1 MATSQK
7 PSEGNRALRMMGLPA
22 LPKRLPS
29 RNWLIF
35 WAVATTTSAAI
46 IYDRREKRRATA
58 RWARA
63 VSHIAKEP
71 LARPTDMP
79 RRLTIYLESPPGDGF
94 RVAQDHF
101 LEYVKP
107 IIAASGL
114 DWDFVQGR
122 QQGDVRAVVAERV
135 RRARRAVEVDLGGGG
150 GGGSAPPPE
159 PEVPTVEDLIEA
171 NRRRN
176 NVREFDGPRGDIVIG
191 RHTWK
196 EYIRGLHEGW
206 LGPLTP
212 PPEPPKIEK
221 VEAADEEGGE
231 ASEKKEEEKKPS
243 RPAQL
248 RPHNTPEQYP
258 ASPLPMLIPGE
269 LTPAAPIRFPHLLGF
284 LNTPIR
290 LRRYF
295 GRRYLAD
302 EIGREVA
309 AVCLLTYRDFS
320 DDELRDALAF
330 EERDWVKKVW
340 KENEKKEEDSASP
353 EPPRERIWP
362 SEVVLDTRISS
373 RMRRFELRPDDEAR
387 ARQIVVP
394 EEEIEGWTKGHLRQ
408 LWRWT
413 ARTFGGSRSKGP
425 NVGNMDDE

>member
-58 RWARA
+58 RWAHA
-63 VSHIAKEP
+63 VSHLAKEP
-71 LARPTDMP
+71 LPRPTDMP
-79 RRLTIYLESPPGDGF
+79 RRLTVYLESPPGDGF

-107 IIAASGL
+107 ILAASGL

-135 RRARRAVEVDLGGGG
+135 RRARRAVEADLGG
-150 GGGSAPPPE
+150 SAPPE
-159 PEVPTVEDLIEA
+159 PEVPTVEDLVEA

-212 PPEPPKIEK
+212 PPEPPKIER
-221 VEAADEEGGE
+221 ADQEGGE
-231 ASEKKEEEKKPS
+231 ASEKKKEEEKKPS
-243 RPAQL
+243 RPPQP
-248 RPHNTPEQYP
+248 RPHNTPDQYP
-258 ASPLPMLIPGE
+258 SSPLPMLIPGE

-284 LNTPIR
+284 LNTPTR
-290 LRRYF
+290 MRRFF

-340 KENEKKEEDSASP
+340 KEDDRKEDDGASP
-353 EPPRERIWP
+353 EPPRERIWS
-362 SEVVLDTRISS
+362 SEVVLDPRISS
-373 RMRRFELRPDDEAR
+373 RMRRFELRPGDEAN
-387 ARQIVVP
+387 ARKIVVP

-408 LWRWT
+408 FWRW
-413 ARTFGGSRSKGP
+413 AVRTYRGPQSNVP
-425 NVGNMDDE
+425 NVGHIDDE

>member
-71 LARPTDMP
+71 LTRPTDMP

-135 RRARRAVEVDLGGGG
+135 RRARRTVEADLGG

-212 PPEPPKIEK
+212 PPEPPKMEK
-221 VEAADEEGGE
+221 VEAADQEGGE
-231 ASEKKEEEKKPS
+231 ASEKKEEEKKLS

-340 KENEKKEEDSASP
+340 KEDEKKEEDGASP

-362 SEVVLDTRISS
+362 LEVVLDTRISS

-413 ARTFGGSRSKGP
+413 ARTFGGSRFKGP